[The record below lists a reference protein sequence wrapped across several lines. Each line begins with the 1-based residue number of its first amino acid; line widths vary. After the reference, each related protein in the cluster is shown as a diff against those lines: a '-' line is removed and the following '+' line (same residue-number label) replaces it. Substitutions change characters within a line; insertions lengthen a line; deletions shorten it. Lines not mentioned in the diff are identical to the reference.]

1 MSAKWFPKTC
11 RLKWLLLSVCCGIAS
26 SGLVVY
32 YVLRYPAP
40 SYYGEQFILDEWA
53 PIMFIQF
60 KPITLIFILLFLF
73 YASLIQHFRGR
84 IASLSSDVRRFLMI
98 ICFLVA
104 TASLYELFFNFTLW
118 GALMV
123 TTGVTNPDILI
134 NKFPNPQ
141 TAVSIVYASK
151 IVLLIFATS
160 LYSIYFLHRIDET

>member
-1 MSAKWFPKTC
+1 
-11 RLKWLLLSVCCGIAS
+11 
-26 SGLVVY
+26 
-32 YVLRYPAP
+32 
-40 SYYGEQFILDEWA
+40 
-53 PIMFIQF
+53 
-60 KPITLIFILLFLF
+60 
-73 YASLIQHFRGR
+73 
-84 IASLSSDVRRFLMI
+84 
-98 ICFLVA
+98 LVA

-123 TTGVTNPDILI
+123 TTGVANPDILI